1 MARWSVDGVWYR
13 VSILQQRLDA
23 TWLVMFSKHGNSAVV
38 GRGRAEVTEVLEGN
52 DQFVVFFIDY
62 GNSAKVQRANM
73 VAGRAAVPAG
83 QAVDPHV

>member
-1 MARWSVDGVWYR
+1 M
-13 VSILQQRLDA
+13 
-23 TWLVMFSKHGNSAVV
+23 
-38 GRGRAEVTEVLEGN
+38 LEGN